1 MNKRSSLERED
12 EKFTA
17 TNLMRLDIEYEIL
30 EAYVRLPD

>member
-12 EKFTA
+12 EKLTA

-30 EAYVRLPD
+30 EIYVRFAG